1 MKQNETKYIERYD
14 YWQCEKCGRTHETQF
29 ILWCH
34 GCERRVIASL
44 PLDVEAAV

>member
-1 MKQNETKYIERYD
+1 MKDNETKYVERYN
-14 YWQCEKCGRTHETQF
+14 YWMCEKCGRTYETQF
-29 ILWCH
+29 ILWCY

>member
-1 MKQNETKYIERYD
+1 MKDNETKYVERYD
-14 YWQCEKCGRTHETQF
+14 YWQCEKCGRTHQTQF

-34 GCERRVIASL
+34 GCGRRVIASL